1 MKKENI
7 KRKGQ
12 MEIMGLVII
21 IVLLSLG
28 MLFVV
33 KFTILDEK
41 ESIKK
46 PFKSKQE
53 IANFV
58 NAFRLTTIEECNYAS
73 IEHLLVDCADRIL
86 SINCD
91 SSINNCKSSD
101 NCASDTDNFECFIH
115 DKFLADTLDTWKV
128 NYRLRFFLDDG
139 GDDIIK
145 LARADVPECSNENV
159 GGSEAKPY
167 TKLESDVK
175 PIPLGPGPNIFV
187 EINVCSE

>member
-1 MKKENI
+1 MKKGN
-7 KRKGQ
+7 KRRKGQ

-46 PFKSKQE
+46 PFKAKQE

-73 IEHLLVDCADRIL
+73 IEHLLVDCADRSL

-91 SSINNCKSSD
+91 SSVIRGCTGPGS
-101 NCASDTDNFECFIH
+101 FESFIK
-115 DKFLADTLDTWKV
+115 DKFLADTLDTWNV
-128 NYRLRFFLDDG
+128 NYRIRFFLDG
-139 GDDIIK
+139 GDDIIT

-159 GGSEAKPY
+159 GGSEDAPY
-167 TKLESDVK
+167 IKLESDVK

-187 EINVCSE
+187 EINVCSV